1 MSSQK
6 LDLKRRNFLELLNN
20 ELNPLELSA
29 IKDSPWLQHFSHSN
43 LLYARAT
50 QVIIN
55 HTSISEY

>member
-6 LDLKRRNFLELLNN
+6 SDLKRRNFLELLNN

-43 LLYARAT
+43 SPYARAT
-50 QVIIN
+50 QAIVN
-55 HTSISEY
+55 HTPISEY